1 MSPDSSSPMSWDDI
15 VPLLLQAASDGKPRR
30 RKEYFA
36 VVKPILERDF
46 PEETRLE
53 PQQGKTL
60 IDRRIVRAIGYSR
73 RMGLLTEI
81 AHGITRI
88 TDDGTQWAAQN
99 TYPLNQKQRRKLRE
113 QYYQW
118 KKVNKQNPRFVWV
131 LRTGSNG
138 EREERSLDESAVLPG
153 MNFGAAAA
161 QASTIESV
169 KSAIEELSPALP
181 PKSIISQA
189 NQYIRFRN
197 EIEPGDTVVMPSK
210 LQQGRLYV
218 GTVTGKA
225 YFDPNESDPEAQNKL
240 PVEWN
245 DEWITREELGRDLRN
260 SLRGGLTFF
269 KITRND
275 AADRFQQVLDGDGDP
290 ERESDLTQNSVAI
303 LDWDEFFEELGT
315 KLGNYRNDRASL
327 VKRLTEAAESSDR
340 PSLFKNLWT
349 LPTVDGERREATDI
363 DPFTVLAII
372 NRQITVANKIAICK
386 VYKDTFGIDAPVPTG
401 FDGVPERNNL
411 STRFESKPAD
421 IGNPEFYNA
430 AWDLFLAGIH
440 YEESSSRREFIKAFD
455 LTTDG
460 HSINAYTM
468 GLYWFRPGTFLTLD
482 SRTRNY
488 LNSPN
493 VLGPGFT
500 NQVRDG
506 QSYLEALEQVQ
517 AWMTESEDTPDNFA
531 ELSAAAYTTGPSE
544 MPESDPSAELTNEE
558 NKTEDASY
566 TYENIRAEGAFLE
579 NREIQKLL
587 RRWSE
592 KKNLILQGPPG
603 TGKTW
608 LARKLAYALIGKEN
622 DENITT
628 QQFHPSTSYEDFVMG
643 YRPAHDGRLELQH
656 GAFMK
661 AAQRAQEDTG
671 QKHIFIIEEI
681 NRGNPAQIFGEM
693 LTLLEADKRNPDN
706 ALRLIY
712 SQDDDDPFHLP
723 ENFYVIGT
731 MNQADRSL
739 AGLDIALRRRF
750 SFATLKPELGSN
762 WLEFAEKRGHDTG
775 ELRSIANQITQVN
788 ALISEDPTLGPPFC
802 IGHSFVTPR
811 TKITEPA
818 VDKTQRWFQ
827 EIIDTDLA
835 PLLEEYWFDQPE
847 KLETALGML
856 HGSQ

>member
-1 MSPDSSSPMSWDDI
+1 MS
-15 VPLLLQAASDGKPRR
+15 
-30 RKEYFA
+30 
-36 VVKPILERDF
+36 
-46 PEETRLE
+46 
-53 PQQGKTL
+53 
-60 IDRRIVRAIGYSR
+60 
-73 RMGLLTEI
+73 LTELSHKD
-81 AHGITRI
+81 AKT
-88 TDDGTQWAAQN
+88 
-99 TYPLNQKQRRKLRE
+99 
-113 QYYQW
+113 
-118 KKVNKQNPRFVWV
+118 FVWV
-131 LRTGSNG
+131 IRTGRKG
-138 EREERSLDESAVLPG
+138 EREGRSLAEATIMPG
-153 MNFGAAAA
+153 MGFGAATAE
-161 QASTIESV
+161 ASTVDSV
-169 KSAIEELSPALP
+169 KTAIKKLNPALP
-181 PKSIISQA
+181 NSKVTSQA
-189 NQYIRFRN
+189 NQYIRFRD
-197 EIEPGDTVVMPSK
+197 ETKPGDTVVMPSK

-218 GTVTGKA
+218 GTVAGRA
-225 YFDPNESDPEAQNKL
+225 YFDSDESDPEAQNKL
-240 PVEWN
+240 PVNWHE
-245 DEWITREELGRDLRN
+245 EWITRDELGQDLQN
-260 SLRGGLTFF
+260 SLRSLLTIF
-269 KITRND
+269 KITRNN
-275 AADRFQQVLDGDGDP
+275 AANRIEQVLDGDGDP
-290 ERESDLTQNSVAI
+290 ERESDLTQNSEAI

-315 KLGNYRNDRASL
+315 KLANYHDDRASL
-327 VKRLTEAAESSDR
+327 IKQLTEAAEGSDR

-386 VYKDTFGIDAPVPTG
+386 VYKDTFDIDAPIPTG

-430 AWDLFLAGIH
+430 AWELFLAGIR
-440 YEESSSRREFIKAFD
+440 YAESSSRDEFIKAFD
-455 LTTDG
+455 LATDSR
-460 HSINAYTM
+460 SITAYTM
-468 GLYWFRPGTFLTLD
+468 GLYWFRPGTFLALD
-482 SRTRNY
+482 SKTRNY

-517 AWMTESEDTPDNFA
+517 AWMTEEEDTQNNFA
-531 ELSAAAYTTGPSE
+531 ELSAASYTTGPAE
-544 MPESDPSAELTNEE
+544 MPESEPSAELTNEE
-558 NKTEDASY
+558 NKTENASY

-579 NREIQKLL
+579 SSEIQKLL

-643 YRPAHDGRLELQH
+643 YRPARDGRLELQY

-661 AAQRAQEDTG
+661 AAQGAQEDAG

-762 WLEFAEKRGHDTG
+762 WLEFAEKRGHDTR

-788 ALISEDPTLGPPFC
+788 ALISEDPTLGAPFC

-835 PLLEEYWFDQPE
+835 PLLEEYWFSQPE
-847 KLETALGML
+847 KLEKALGIL

>member
-1 MSPDSSSPMSWDDI
+1 MS
-15 VPLLLQAASDGKPRR
+15 
-30 RKEYFA
+30 
-36 VVKPILERDF
+36 
-46 PEETRLE
+46 
-53 PQQGKTL
+53 
-60 IDRRIVRAIGYSR
+60 
-73 RMGLLTEI
+73 LTEFSPKN
-81 AHGITRI
+81 A
-88 TDDGTQWAAQN
+88 N
-99 TYPLNQKQRRKLRE
+99 N
-113 QYYQW
+113 
-118 KKVNKQNPRFVWV
+118 FVWV
-131 LRTGSNG
+131 IRTGSKG
-138 EREERSLDESAVLPG
+138 EREGRSLTEAAIMPG
-153 MNFGAAAA
+153 MGFGAATAEA
-161 QASTIESV
+161 PTVDSV
-169 KSAIEELSPALP
+169 KTSIKKFDPTLP
-181 PKSIISQA
+181 NAKVTSQA
-189 NQYIRFRN
+189 NQYIRFRD
-197 EIEPGDTVVMPSK
+197 EVKPGDTVVMPSK
-210 LQQGRLYV
+210 LQNGRLYI
-218 GTVTGKA
+218 GTVAGPA
-225 YFDPNESDPEAQNKL
+225 YFDSNESDPEAQNKL
-240 PVEWN
+240 PVDWN
-245 DEWITREELGRDLRN
+245 EEWITRDELGQDLQN
-260 SLRGGLTFF
+260 SLRSLLTIF
-269 KITRND
+269 KITRNNV
-275 AADRFQQVLDGDGDP
+275 ANRIRQVLEGDGDP
-290 ERESDLTQNSVAI
+290 ERESDLTQNSEAI

-315 KLGNYRNDRASL
+315 KLGHYRNDRASL
-327 VKRLTEAAESSDR
+327 VKRLTEAAEDSDR

-349 LPTVDGERREATDI
+349 LPTVNGERREAPDI

-386 VYKDTFGIDAPVPTG
+386 VYKDAFGIDAPVPTG

-430 AWDLFLAGIH
+430 AWELFLAGID
-440 YEESSSRREFIKAFD
+440 YDESRNRDEFIEAFD
-455 LTTDG
+455 LATDG
-460 HSINAYTM
+460 HSINSYTM

-482 SRTRNY
+482 SKTRNY

-493 VLGPGFT
+493 VLGAGYT

-531 ELSAAAYTTGPSE
+531 ELSAAAYATGPAE
-544 MPESDPSAELTNEE
+544 MPESKPSAELTNEE
-558 NKTEDASY
+558 KTEDASY
-566 TYENIRAEGAFLE
+566 THENILAEGAFLE
-579 NREIQKLL
+579 SREIQKLL
-587 RRWSE
+587 HRWSE

-643 YRPAHDGRLELQH
+643 YRPTHDGRLALQY

-750 SFATLKPELGSN
+750 SFATLAPELGSN
-762 WLEFAEKRGHDTG
+762 WLEFAAKRGHAAP
-775 ELRSIANQITQVN
+775 ELRSIANRITQVN
-788 ALISEDPTLGPPFC
+788 DLIRDDPTLGAPFC

-827 EIIDTDLA
+827 EIIDTDLE

-847 KLETALGML
+847 KLTTALGIL
-856 HGSQ
+856 HESE

>member
-1 MSPDSSSPMSWDDI
+1 MS
-15 VPLLLQAASDGKPRR
+15 
-30 RKEYFA
+30 
-36 VVKPILERDF
+36 
-46 PEETRLE
+46 
-53 PQQGKTL
+53 
-60 IDRRIVRAIGYSR
+60 
-73 RMGLLTEI
+73 LTELSHKD
-81 AHGITRI
+81 AKT
-88 TDDGTQWAAQN
+88 
-99 TYPLNQKQRRKLRE
+99 
-113 QYYQW
+113 
-118 KKVNKQNPRFVWV
+118 FVWV
-131 LRTGSNG
+131 IRTGRKG
-138 EREERSLDESAVLPG
+138 EREGRSLAEATIMPG
-153 MNFGAAAA
+153 MGFGAATAE
-161 QASTIESV
+161 ASTVDSV
-169 KSAIEELSPALP
+169 KTAIKKLNPALP
-181 PKSIISQA
+181 NSKVTSQA
-189 NQYIRFRN
+189 NQYIRFRD
-197 EIEPGDTVVMPSK
+197 ETKPGDTVVMPSK

-218 GTVTGKA
+218 GTVAGRA
-225 YFDPNESDPEAQNKL
+225 YFDSDESDPEAQNKL
-240 PVEWN
+240 PVNWHE
-245 DEWITREELGRDLRN
+245 EWITRDELGQDLQN
-260 SLRGGLTFF
+260 SLRSLLTIF
-269 KITRND
+269 KITRNN
-275 AADRFQQVLDGDGDP
+275 AANRIEQVLDGDGDP
-290 ERESDLTQNSVAI
+290 ERESDLTQNSEAI

-315 KLGNYRNDRASL
+315 KLANYHDDRASL
-327 VKRLTEAAESSDR
+327 IKQLTEAAEGSDR

-372 NRQITVANKIAICK
+372 NRQITVANKIAICR
-386 VYKDTFGIDAPVPTG
+386 VYKETFDIDAPIPTG

-430 AWDLFLAGIH
+430 AWELFLAGIR
-440 YEESSSRREFIKAFD
+440 YAESSSRDEFIKAFD
-455 LTTDG
+455 LATDSR
-460 HSINAYTM
+460 SITAYTM
-468 GLYWFRPGTFLTLD
+468 GLYWFRPGTFLALD
-482 SRTRNY
+482 SKTRNY

-517 AWMTESEDTPDNFA
+517 AWMTEEEDTQNNFA
-531 ELSAAAYTTGPSE
+531 ELSAASYTTGPAE
-544 MPESDPSAELTNEE
+544 MPESESSAELTNEE
-558 NKTEDASY
+558 NKTENASY

-579 NREIQKLL
+579 SSEIQKLL

-643 YRPAHDGRLELQH
+643 YRPARDGRLELQY

-661 AAQRAQEDTG
+661 AAQGAQEDAG

-762 WLEFAEKRGHDTG
+762 WLEFAEKRGHDTR

-788 ALISEDPTLGPPFC
+788 ALISEDPTLGAPFC

-818 VDKTQRWFQ
+818 VGKTQRWFQ

-835 PLLEEYWFDQPE
+835 PLLEEYWFSQPE
-847 KLETALGML
+847 KLETALGIL

>member
-1 MSPDSSSPMSWDDI
+1 MPLTKFSPKNI
-15 VPLLLQAASDGKPRR
+15 
-30 RKEYFA
+30 
-36 VVKPILERDF
+36 
-46 PEETRLE
+46 
-53 PQQGKTL
+53 
-60 IDRRIVRAIGYSR
+60 
-73 RMGLLTEI
+73 
-81 AHGITRI
+81 
-88 TDDGTQWAAQN
+88 N
-99 TYPLNQKQRRKLRE
+99 N
-113 QYYQW
+113 
-118 KKVNKQNPRFVWV
+118 FVWV
-131 LRTGSNG
+131 IRTGSKG
-138 EREERSLDESAVLPG
+138 EREGRSLAEATIMPG
-153 MNFGAAAA
+153 MGFGAATAEA
-161 QASTIESV
+161 PTVDSV
-169 KSAIEELSPALP
+169 KTSIKKFAPALP
-181 PKSIISQA
+181 NAKVTSQA
-189 NQYIRFRN
+189 NQYIRFRD
-197 EIEPGDTVVMPSK
+197 EVKPGDTVVMPSK
-210 LQQGRLYV
+210 LQNGRLYI
-218 GTVTGKA
+218 GTVTGRA
-225 YFDPNESDPEAQNKL
+225 YFDSVESDPEAQNKL
-240 PVEWN
+240 PVDWN
-245 DEWITREELGRDLRN
+245 EEWITRDELGQDLQN
-260 SLRGGLTFF
+260 SLRSLLTIF
-269 KITRND
+269 KITRNNV
-275 AADRFQQVLDGDGDP
+275 ANRIQQVLDGDGDP
-290 ERESDLTQNSVAI
+290 ERESDLTQNSEAI

-315 KLGNYRNDRASL
+315 KLGHYRNDRASL
-327 VKRLTEAAESSDR
+327 VKRLTEAAEGSDR
-340 PSLFKNLWT
+340 PSLFKNLWK

-386 VYKDTFGIDAPVPTG
+386 VYKETFGIDAPLPTG

-430 AWDLFLAGIH
+430 AWELFLAGIH
-440 YEESSSRREFIKAFD
+440 YEESGSRDEFIKTFD
-455 LTTDG
+455 LATDG

-468 GLYWFRPGTFLTLD
+468 GLYWFRPGTFLALD
-482 SRTRNY
+482 SKTRNY

-517 AWMTESEDTPDNFA
+517 AWMTKSEDTPNNFA
-531 ELSAAAYTTGPSE
+531 ELSAAAYTTGPAE

-579 NREIQKLL
+579 SREIQKLL

-643 YRPAHDGRLELQH
+643 YRPAHDGRLELQY

-762 WLEFAEKRGHDTG
+762 WLEFAEKRGHDKN

-788 ALISEDPTLGPPFC
+788 ALISEDPTLGAPFC

-811 TKITEPA
+811 TKITDPA

-847 KLETALGML
+847 KLETALGIL